1 MGVQAHGGVRMRG
14 DLHPLDSVL
23 WFQRIEIIASGE
35 LGLENSLRH
44 ACHMLQLTPTPF
56 RHVVRRAMDE
66 DSFEALLEEGHLDA
80 AARHLVAQPTAL
92 TVDRRPDAR
101 MVTAAISCVI
111 LKRVI
116 KGTGETEAE
125 AILDAWTSCLLALRV
140 EYGADLVRLCKPD
153 NGETLSTNL
162 N

>member
-1 MGVQAHGGVRMRG
+1 MHE
-14 DLHPLDSVL
+14 DIEPLDSVL

-44 ACHMLQLTPTPF
+44 ACHLLQLTPTPF
-56 RHVVRRAMDE
+56 RHVVRLGIDE
-66 DSFEALLEEGHLDA
+66 DSFEAMLDEGRYDA

-92 TVDRRPDAR
+92 SVDQGPDAR

-111 LKRVI
+111 LERVI

-125 AILDAWTSCLLALRV
+125 AILDAWTSCVLALKA
-140 EYGADLVRLCKPD
+140 EYGADIARLVR
-153 NGETLSTNL
+153 SA
-162 N
+162 